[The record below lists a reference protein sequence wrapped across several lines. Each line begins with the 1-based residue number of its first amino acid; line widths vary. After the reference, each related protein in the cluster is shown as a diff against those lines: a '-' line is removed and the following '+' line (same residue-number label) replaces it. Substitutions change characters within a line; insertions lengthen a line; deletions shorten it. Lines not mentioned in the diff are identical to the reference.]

1 MSSGWLWEGVDVENK
16 STIAGIIIIAIYA
29 GAVYTLVRPG
39 SQGPQLVTAVTG
51 GVTNILQSS
60 MGKGQNWH

>member
-1 MSSGWLWEGVDVENK
+1 MENK